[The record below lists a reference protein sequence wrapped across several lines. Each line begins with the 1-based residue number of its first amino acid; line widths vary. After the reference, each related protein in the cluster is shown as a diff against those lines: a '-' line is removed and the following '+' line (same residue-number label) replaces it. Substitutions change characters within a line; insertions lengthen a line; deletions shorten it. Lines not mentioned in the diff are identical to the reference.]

1 MITVITLSILA
12 QLINAVPEF
21 HGMIE
26 SKKKLKWGDDMRIF
40 WVCLIAVIIVI
51 DLYVAIHRILINRAT
66 IMLRNRA
73 QQVTDGAV
81 NTGLKKILG
90 WDKTLASQ
98 LVADV
103 WGKGVLAFEY
113 HFDSKDA
120 DKELDQ
126 EQFGKALAEYADQQ
140 NLTAIRPGKPVFV
153 VTDWWKY
160 EGILH
165 IDVAY
170 LLNESTVEYVS
181 DLKRLD
187 HHDKN

>member
-1 MITVITLSILA
+1 
-12 QLINAVPEF
+12 
-21 HGMIE
+21 
-26 SKKKLKWGDDMRIF
+26 MRLF
-40 WVCLIAVIIVI
+40 WVCLIAIIIVI
-51 DLYVAIHRILINRAT
+51 GLYVAIHRILINRAT

-73 QQVTDGAV
+73 QQTTDAAV
-81 NTGLKKILG
+81 NASLQQLLG
-90 WDKTLASQ
+90 WDQTLSSQ

-113 HFDSKDA
+113 HFDSKQANQQFNRD
-120 DKELDQ
+120 ELNQ
-126 EQFGKALAEYADQQ
+126 ALTSYADQHD
-140 NLTAIRPGKPVFV
+140 LTAVRSGKPVFV
-153 VTDWWKY
+153 VTDWWQY

-187 HHDKN
+187 HHHEQR

>member
-1 MITVITLSILA
+1 
-12 QLINAVPEF
+12 
-21 HGMIE
+21 
-26 SKKKLKWGDDMRIF
+26 MRIF

-51 DLYVAIHRILINRAT
+51 GLYVAIHRILINRAT

-126 EQFGKALAEYADQQ
+126 EQFGKALAEYVDQQ